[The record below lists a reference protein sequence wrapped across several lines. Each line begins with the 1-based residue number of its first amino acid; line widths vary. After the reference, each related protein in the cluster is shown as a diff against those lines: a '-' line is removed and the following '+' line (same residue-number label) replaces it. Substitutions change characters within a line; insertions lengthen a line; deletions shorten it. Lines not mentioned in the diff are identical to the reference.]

1 PQGQTGRPAAVAAPL
16 NPGTATRSVLSSAR
30 PTIRRACMRHVI
42 TTALAL
48 ALAFPPVLQA
58 QEQAP
63 AMPAPATSGAEA
75 VPATAS
81 SSAIPDRPDLDDIR
95 NFTRVYEIIR
105 QAYVKKVDNK
115 TLMDAAITGMLSK
128 LDPHSAWLD
137 QE

>member
-1 PQGQTGRPAAVAAPL
+1 RQRRRRCRGIFRVAPQGQTGRPAAVAAPL

-48 ALAFPPVLQA
+48 ALALALAFPPVLQA

-81 SSAIPDRPDLDDIR
+81 SS
-95 NFTRVYEIIR
+95 
-105 QAYVKKVDNK
+105 
-115 TLMDAAITGMLSK
+115 
-128 LDPHSAWLD
+128 
-137 QE
+137 